1 MRLEAVFEHYK
12 ERASQH
18 LELDE
23 NFVENLSKVQ
33 PPECA
38 KQHVNVIKTAAV
50 QKAYKERNLSVHG
63 WVFDIH
69 ASESNDLKIDFAKRL
84 EGIRGKMNWIN
95 TTSLI
100 SFIKEQDK

>member
-1 MRLEAVFEHYK
+1 MKLEEVFEHYK

-23 NFVENLSKVQ
+23 NFVENLSKGQ
-33 PPECA
+33 APECA

-50 QKAYKERNLSVHG
+50 QKAYKERNLSVQG

-69 ASESNDLKIDFAKRL
+69 TGELIDLKIDFAKRL